1 MRPTRLML
9 ALALATLP
17 ALAGAEALPD
27 PRQLIDRHLEASGGA
42 EAIRDS
48 GDGSAKMSIVVA
60 ENGMRGEMQVHSRG
74 RDMVMTMSM
83 AGMEIH
89 TGMVGDIAWSI
100 DPMLGPRLLEG
111 EELDEQRRS
120 VDPDVITF
128 SDAAIESMKTVA
140 LADSE
145 GRPCHRVEIRWKGGD
160 ETATCFG
167 LDDGLALYSESTS
180 VSPMG
185 EMRQVIHLY
194 DYKTIGKVRVPS
206 RMRSVAMGMT
216 QVMTIDD
223 YQEGTPPDEVF
234 ALPPA
239 IEALLDAGTGA
250 RSAE

>member
-1 MRPTRLML
+1 MRATRLTL
-9 ALALATLP
+9 ALALAALP
-17 ALAGAEALPD
+17 AFAGAGALPD

-42 EAIRDS
+42 DAIRDS

-60 ENGMRGEMQVHSRG
+60 ENGMRGDLQLYTRG
-74 RDMVMTMSM
+74 RDLVMNMTM
-83 AGMEIH
+83 AGMEIR

-111 EELDEQRRS
+111 KELEEQRRN
-120 VDPDVITF
+120 VDPDVVTF
-128 SDAAIESMKTVA
+128 ADSAIESMQTVA

-145 GRPCHRVEIRWKGGD
+145 GRPCHRVEILWKSGD

-194 DYKTIGKVRVPS
+194 DYKTMGKVLVAS
-206 RMRSVAMGMT
+206 RMRSSTMGMT
-216 QVMTIDD
+216 QVMTIED
-223 YQEGTPPDEVF
+223 YRMGTPPDEVF

-239 IEALLDAGTGA
+239 IQALLDAGHGTQ
-250 RSAE
+250 SAE